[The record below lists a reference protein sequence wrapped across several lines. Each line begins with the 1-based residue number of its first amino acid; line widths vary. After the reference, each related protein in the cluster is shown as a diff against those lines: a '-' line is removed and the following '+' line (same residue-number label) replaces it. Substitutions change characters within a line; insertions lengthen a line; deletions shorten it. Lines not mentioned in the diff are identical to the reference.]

1 MTTGSSDVQ
10 TTETEFDIN
19 KLIDKPYSEMTDAEI
34 EFVIEWKAGVKA
46 RDAQFQVTLQTIRD
60 GMQAQQKAMQEQ
72 ADKDAERQ
80 NALLRASI
88 ERMNRANGGA

>member
-10 TTETEFDIN
+10 ATETEFDIN

-46 RDAQFQVTLQTIRD
+46 RDAQFQATLQTIHE

-72 ADKDAERQ
+72 ANKDAERQ
-80 NALLRASI
+80 DALLQASI
-88 ERMNRANGGA
+88 ERMKRANGGA

>member
-10 TTETEFDIN
+10 ATETEFDIN

-80 NALLRASI
+80 DALLRASI

>member
-10 TTETEFDIN
+10 ATETEFDIN

-80 NALLRASI
+80 DALLQASI